1 MATGTNSDFR
11 ISFPNPIHLHKRARM
26 RSARNPLPAAWLPRA
41 KINNSSIKNYAVVAV
56 FSRVKA
62 RISALNFV
70 LGWSQPLL
78 RKVISWVKY
87 LLKTKTSLHSK
98 NISSLHVR
106 QRMSKRKEYLF
117 LSGSSLWIGNGDV
130 FCLRKE
136 ETNSL
141 VNSENWQSKALFGCW
156 CSTIFYAL
164 NRNRGRMMTLE
175 GSVKEYLSHIQTEN
189 PPHHKYLWVPSSSR
203 ERWLKIYC
211 LIDTQTIITF

>member
-1 MATGTNSDFR
+1 
-11 ISFPNPIHLHKRARM
+11 M

-141 VNSENWQSKALFGCW
+141 VNSENWQSKALFGYW
-156 CSTIFYAL
+156 CRTIFYAL
-164 NRNRGRMMTLE
+164 NGNRGLMMTLE
-175 GSVKEYLSHIQTEN
+175 GSVKEYLSHIQNRKPAASQIFMSTQF
-189 PPHHKYLWVPSSSR
+189 
-203 ERWLKIYC
+203 LKRK
-211 LIDTQTIITF
+211 LTKND

>member
-1 MATGTNSDFR
+1 MQIWKVYDSLRSVNRLNFGILKKATGTNLDFR
-11 ISFPNPIHLHKRARM
+11 ISFPNPIHLHRRARM

-78 RKVISWVKY
+78 REVISWVKY

-106 QRMSKRKEYLF
+106 QRISKRKEYLF
-117 LSGSSLWIGNGDV
+117 LSGSSLWIDYGDV

-141 VNSENWQSKALFGCW
+141 VNSENWQSKALFGYW
-156 CSTIFYAL
+156 YSTIF
-164 NRNRGRMMTLE
+164 T
-175 GSVKEYLSHIQTEN
+175 HWTEIEVV
-189 PPHHKYLWVPSSSR
+189 WWR
-203 ERWLKIYC
+203 
-211 LIDTQTIITF
+211 